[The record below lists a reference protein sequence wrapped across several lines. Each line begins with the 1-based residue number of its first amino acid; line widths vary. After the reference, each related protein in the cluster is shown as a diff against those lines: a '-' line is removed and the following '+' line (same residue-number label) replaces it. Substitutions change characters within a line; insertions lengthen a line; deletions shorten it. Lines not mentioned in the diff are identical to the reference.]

1 MKSRQFSEG
10 LHISARTHSF
20 RRREKS
26 GVADNYLAR
35 KYGGGSRLF
44 PMLLVARM
52 PWAPPALVT
61 TVSISAP
68 PYDDE
73 VHDDRRPAV
82 GEVDGEGA
90 RAIRIH
96 RVRAIGGRM
105 SKVGDHVPGDGNG
118 VDLSESNRPQE
129 PIVRLN
135 PERLQHNFSRCWPR
149 LKAKLDYVRNSHAK
163 AVSAEP
169 AQAGVQIVEAIKP
182 RVTNSTP
189 ASECAE
195 SLLEPTV
202 HPRRRGVSSL
212 RPPISKHWDETVRPR
227 IRGVSSLRTPSATRW
242 GAV

>member
-1 MKSRQFSEG
+1 
-10 LHISARTHSF
+10 
-20 RRREKS
+20 
-26 GVADNYLAR
+26 
-35 KYGGGSRLF
+35 
-44 PMLLVARM
+44 MLLVARM

-68 PYDDE
+68 PPTTTKFTMT
-73 VHDDRRPAV
+73 VGRPSV
-82 GEVDGEGA
+82 MLMVKVA

-96 RVRAIGGRM
+96 RVPAIGGRM
-105 SKVGDHVPGDGNG
+105 SKVGDHVPGNGNG